1 MKFTISSSAF
11 SSRLV
16 LASKVLL
23 AKNTMPILDCFLL
36 DIRNGHVSITASD
49 SEKYLITKVPLIDS
63 DNNAR
68 FCVAAKMLIDSIKEL
83 AEQPLTLEYNPEN
96 HEIHGTHQTG
106 YFSLMGQD
114 ASTYPTPQTT
124 SADATTLTLNS
135 KILLKGINLCAN
147 ATADE
152 ELRPIMTCICI
163 DMHEN
168 GLTFAATDGRKLVRY
183 INKSTQP
190 GLTTSL
196 IVPKK
201 VALILKNTLPG
212 DVDLTLTFD
221 KERALIHTEDMDFH
235 FRLME
240 GNYLNYNA
248 VIPTSNPYSAI
259 VDRGSLFGAIKR
271 VSIFSSQSNNGLTRM
286 HIENGQLKLTS
297 QDVDYGINA
306 EENLL
311 CQYDNSPISIGL
323 NCNYLIDMISVID
336 AEHVSVKLADPSRPA
351 VIAPLEEEENEETT
365 MLIMPMML
373 ND

>member
-96 HEIHGTHQTG
+96 HEIRGTHQTG

-168 GLTFAATDGRKLVRY
+168 GITFAATDGRKLVRY

-221 KERALIHTEDMDFH
+221 KERALIHTEDMDFY

-248 VIPTSNPYSAI
+248 VIPTSNPYCAI

-323 NCNYLIDMISVID
+323 NCTYLIDMISVID

-351 VIAPLEEEENEETT
+351 VLAPLEEENEETT